1 MNEREKVYISGRISG
16 LPIKDVV
23 YKFHKAE
30 TLLRE
35 RGYDV
40 INPLYNGLP
49 TSSSWEKHLAADLLL
64 LHDCDCIYRL
74 GDSDDSKGA
83 RLEMEYAQRM
93 GKEILTGDCMSRAC
107 YRAAFD
113 YIECG
118 GLRWALQN
126 AGTDAENPN
135 GKLYT
140 FEEALD
146 LENDTWR
153 LPTRDE
159 QEIFIDRTY
168 YGFDE
173 GRKSMTFVDRETG
186 VKLEFPAVGYRSTS
200 GTLYF
205 AGTDGFYWLSTQ
217 GSSTGAYD
225 MYFSSGNVSTG
236 YNDKRVGFSVRCVCR

>member
-1 MNEREKVYISGRISG
+1 
-16 LPIKDVV
+16 
-23 YKFHKAE
+23 
-30 TLLRE
+30 
-35 RGYDV
+35 
-40 INPLYNGLP
+40 
-49 TSSSWEKHLAADLLL
+49 
-64 LHDCDCIYRL
+64 
-74 GDSDDSKGA
+74 
-83 RLEMEYAQRM
+83 M
-93 GKEILTGDCMSRAC
+93 GKEILTGDCISRLVIEP
-107 YRAAFD
+107 AFD

-118 GLRWALQN
+118 GLRWALSN

-236 YNDKRVGFSVRCVCR
+236 YNDKRVGFSVRLVRR

>member
-1 MNEREKVYISGRISG
+1 MEISSTIIFCAIIVALIAFVAVRLRGQICPREEN
-16 LPIKDVV
+16 D
-23 YKFHKAE
+23 
-30 TLLRE
+30 
-35 RGYDV
+35 
-40 INPLYNGLP
+40 
-49 TSSSWEKHLAADLLL
+49 
-64 LHDCDCIYRL
+64 
-74 GDSDDSKGA
+74 
-83 RLEMEYAQRM
+83 
-93 GKEILTGDCMSRAC
+93 MST
-107 YRAAFD
+107 D

-118 GLRWALQN
+118 GLKWALQN
-126 AGTDAENPN
+126 TGTDTKNPN

-140 FEEALD
+140 FDGALT

-205 AGTDGFYWLSTQ
+205 DGTDGFYWSSTQ

-236 YNDKRVGFSVRCVCR
+236 YNDKRVGFSVRLVRR